1 MTRLVARGAGQSEA
15 GRVREVNE
23 DRVLIID
30 EAGRGAA
37 LYAVADGLGGHAGG
51 EIASAVAVNTLR
63 QEVPA
68 LLDRQRTAEDVLQ
81 EVFQR
86 ANTAIRARAASAGLT
101 GMATTCTAVLIHGDR
116 GVVAHVGD
124 SRAYLL
130 RGNEIRQLTTD
141 HSLAEELERRG
152 AGDALAAGLR
162 VPRHLLTRAL
172 GSSEVAQVD
181 VRTEL
186 LRPADTLVLASDGLH
201 MAVSPAEMAGVVRTA
216 SSPSEACRALV
227 GLANARGGLDNIS
240 VVIIRCASRWV
251 GRTRRLLSPL
261 VLIALV
267 AVGAGIRHLERPYFL
282 GIQGDRVAVMRGV
295 HVGVLGM
302 AFADVVKITQVPVAR
317 VAPAYRDRL
326 SRGIPARSAE
336 EAERLLRGLLSP

>member
-1 MTRLVARGAGQSEA
+1 MTGLVARGAGRSEA

-23 DRVLIID
+23 DRILIID
-30 EAGRGAA
+30 EAGCGAA

-51 EIASAVAVNTLR
+51 EIASAVTVDTLR

-68 LLDRQRTAEDVLQ
+68 LLERQRTGEDVLR
-81 EVFQR
+81 EVLQR

-101 GMATTCTAVLIHGDR
+101 GMATTCTAVLIRGDT

-130 RGNEIRQLTTD
+130 RGSEFRQLTTD
-141 HSLAEELERRG
+141 HSLAEELERHG
-152 AGDALAAGLR
+152 VGDALAAGLR

-181 VRTEL
+181 IRAEI
-186 LRPADTLVLASDGLH
+186 LRPSDILVLASDGLH
-201 MAVSPAEMAGVVRTA
+201 TAVSAAELAGVVRTA
-216 SSPSEACRALV
+216 SSPSEACGALV

-240 VVIIRCASRWV
+240 VVIVRCAPRWM
-251 GRTRRLLSPL
+251 GRVRRLLSPL

-267 AVGAGIRHLERPYFL
+267 AAGIGIRHLEGAYFL
-282 GIQGDRVAVMRGV
+282 GIQGDRVAVMHGV
-295 HVGVLGM
+295 HIGVLGTT
-302 AFADVVKITQVPVAR
+302 FADVVKITQVPVAR

-326 SRGIPARSAE
+326 SRGIPARTAE
-336 EAERLLRGLLSP
+336 EAERLLSGLLSP

>member
-1 MTRLVARGAGQSEA
+1 MTRLVARGAGRSEA

-23 DRVLIID
+23 DRILIID

-51 EIASAVAVNTLR
+51 EIASALAVDTLR
-63 QEVPA
+63 RDVPA
-68 LLDRQRTAEDVLQ
+68 LLDRQGTAEDVLL
-81 EVFQR
+81 EVLQR
-86 ANTAIRARAASAGLT
+86 ANTAIRARATSAGLT
-101 GMATTCTAVLIHGDR
+101 GMATTCTAVLIRGDT
-116 GVVAHVGD
+116 GVVAHIGD
-124 SRAYLL
+124 SRAYLM

-141 HSLAEELERRG
+141 HSLAEELERHG
-152 AGDALAAGLR
+152 ARDALGAGLR
-162 VPRHLLTRAL
+162 IPRHLLTRAL
-172 GSSEVAQVD
+172 GSSEVTQVD
-181 VRTEL
+181 IRAET
-186 LRPADTLVLASDGLH
+186 LRPGDTLVLASDGLH
-201 MAVSPAEMAGVVRTA
+201 TAVSAAELAGVVRTA
-216 SSPSEACRALV
+216 SSPSEACRGLV

-240 VVIIRCASRWV
+240 VVIVRCASRWI

-261 VLIALV
+261 VVIALV
-267 AVGAGIRHLERPYFL
+267 AAGAGIRHLERAYFL

-302 AFADVVKITQVPVAR
+302 AFADVVKITQVPVTR

-336 EAERLLRGLLSP
+336 EAERLLPGLLSP

>member
-1 MTRLVARGAGQSEA
+1 MTRLVARGAGQSEV

-30 EAGRGAA
+30 EAGGGAA

-51 EIASAVAVNTLR
+51 EIASAVAVDTLR
-63 QEVPA
+63 QGVPA
-68 LLDRQRTAEDVLQ
+68 LLDRQRAAGEVLLQ
-81 EVFQR
+81 LFQR
-86 ANTAIRARAASAGLT
+86 ANTAIRARAASADLS
-101 GMATTCTAVLIHGDR
+101 GMATTCTAVLIRDGT

-141 HSLAEELERRG
+141 HSLAEELARQG
-152 AGDALAAGLR
+152 ASGAPAAGLR
-162 VPRHLLTRAL
+162 IPRHLLTRAL
-172 GSSEVAQVD
+172 GSEAAQVD
-181 VRTEL
+181 IRTEA
-186 LRPADTLVLASDGLH
+186 LRPGDTLVLASDGLH
-201 MAVSPAEMAGVVRTA
+201 TAVSAAEMAGVVRTA
-216 SSPSEACRALV
+216 SSPREACRSLV

-240 VVIIRCASRWV
+240 VVIVRCAPRWI
-251 GRTRRLLSPL
+251 GLARRLLSPL
-261 VLIALV
+261 VVIVLV
-267 AVGAGIRHLERPYFL
+267 AAGVGIRHLERAYFL

-295 HVGVLGM
+295 HVAVLGM

-336 EAERLLRGLLSP
+336 EAEQLLRGLLSP